1 MASVLILLILPL
13 VSGAEVRSSLYRPLH
28 QFFFWFLIADYLL
41 LGYIGQQTPDSPF
54 NEIGQLASIYY
65 FGYFLVIVPSLSLL
79 EKELR
84 VR

>member
-1 MASVLILLILPL
+1 
-13 VSGAEVRSSLYRPLH
+13 
-28 QFFFWFLIADYLL
+28 LIADYML